1 MTEEKLYFGRKA
13 KRRVHLLVTDI
24 ISIIAGI
31 ISIILAIYAIWYA
44 KRESALS
51 AKNYKKTKEMLTEI
65 EKRSE
70 LIDRGIQFEQKYL
83 FEIINKILDI
93 KGREPIDVQPI
104 SLKEIDEI
112 IEGKTA
118 DSNKR
123 IKDLE
128 GVIEKMPTIHVGK
141 EAPSNPKDGDIWIIS

>member
-1 MTEEKLYFGRKA
+1 M
-13 KRRVHLLVTDI
+13 LVTDI

-31 ISIILAIYAIWYA
+31 ISIILALYAIWYA

-104 SLKEIDEI
+104 SLKES
-112 IEGKTA
+112 G
-118 DSNKR
+118 
-123 IKDLE
+123 L
-128 GVIEKMPTIHVGK
+128 
-141 EAPSNPKDGDIWIIS
+141 ISS